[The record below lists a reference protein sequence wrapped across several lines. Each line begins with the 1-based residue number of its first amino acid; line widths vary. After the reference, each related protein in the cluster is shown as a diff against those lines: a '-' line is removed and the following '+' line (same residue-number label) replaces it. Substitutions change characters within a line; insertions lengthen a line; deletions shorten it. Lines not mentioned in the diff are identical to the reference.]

1 MYKNTCYIRK
11 CTTFCTNTRNLGR
24 PTVSAEAT
32 SVQRSLHFVLQSQR
46 AGWTVRDKGDDDDG
60 DGDGDEHG
68 DGDEDG
74 DGDVDVRDNG
84 DCSTRL

>member
-1 MYKNTCYIRK
+1 M
-11 CTTFCTNTRNLGR
+11 
-24 PTVSAEAT
+24 
-32 SVQRSLHFVLQSQR
+32 LQSQR
-46 AGWTVRDKGDDDDG
+46 AGWTVRDKGDDDDGDG

>member
-1 MYKNTCYIRK
+1 M
-11 CTTFCTNTRNLGR
+11 
-24 PTVSAEAT
+24 
-32 SVQRSLHFVLQSQR
+32 LQSQR

-84 DCSTRL
+84 DCSTRLWNFMSDIHT

>member
-1 MYKNTCYIRK
+1 M
-11 CTTFCTNTRNLGR
+11 
-24 PTVSAEAT
+24 
-32 SVQRSLHFVLQSQR
+32 LQSPR

>member
-1 MYKNTCYIRK
+1 M
-11 CTTFCTNTRNLGR
+11 
-24 PTVSAEAT
+24 
-32 SVQRSLHFVLQSQR
+32 LQSQR